1 MDKQLCLPTDKR
13 RCSVNGYIEVLLRSI
28 TTFIALLCLALLMGR
43 KQLSQ
48 ITFFDY
54 IVGITIGSI
63 AAVIA
68 VDRTINVID
77 GTIAIVLWSVMPV
90 VVGYI
95 AMKSIKFR
103 ILVDGEPKVIIQ
115 NGVIINKNMLR
126 EKYNMGDL
134 LMQLRDKGVFDI
146 SEVDFAILEPN
157 GKLSVLKKPQNCAV
171 TLKDMNITADYT
183 GVMTE
188 LIIDGRIISK
198 HLESIG
204 KDIGWLNGQL
214 SNRNIDNIEN
224 VVFAGYLSNGELYI
238 SLRNNSSGIHLI

>member
-1 MDKQLCLPTDKR
+1 M
-13 RCSVNGYIEVLLRSI
+13 NEYIEVLLRSI
-28 TTFIALLCLALLMGR
+28 LTFIGLLCLALLMGR

-54 IVGITIGSI
+54 VVGITIGSI

-68 VDRTINVID
+68 VDKTINVID
-77 GTIAIVLWSVMPV
+77 GIVAIVLWSVMPV
-90 VVGYI
+90 TVGYI

-103 ILVDGEPKVIIQ
+103 KLVDGEPKVIIQ

-171 TLKDMNITADYT
+171 IRKDMNMTADYT

-198 HLESIG
+198 HLERIG
-204 KDIGWLNGQL
+204 KDMEWLYDQL
-214 SNRNIDNIEN
+214 NSRHIDSVEHII
-224 VVFAGYLSNGELYI
+224 FAGYLSNGELYV
-238 SLRNNSSGIHLI
+238 SLRNDSTGIHLI

>member
-1 MDKQLCLPTDKR
+1 MA
-13 RCSVNGYIEVLLRSI
+13 LRSAI
-28 TTFIALLCLALLMGR
+28 TFAGLLVLALLMGR

-63 AAVIA
+63 AAVIS
-68 VDRTINVID
+68 VDRTVSVVD
-77 GTIAIVLWSVMPV
+77 GVIAIVLWATMPI

-95 AMKSIKFR
+95 AMKSIRFR
-103 ILVDGEPKVIIQ
+103 MLVDGKPKVVIQ
-115 NGVIINKNMLR
+115 NGIIINKNMLH

-157 GKLSVLKKPQNCAV
+157 GKLSVLKKPEYDTTRV
-171 TLKDMNITADYT
+171 KDLKIAASHK

-188 LIIDGRIISK
+188 LIIDGKVIQK
-198 HLESIG
+198 HLKAIG
-204 KDIGWLNGQL
+204 KNTQWLQKELN
-214 SNRNIDNIEN
+214 NRNINHISDVI
-224 VVFAGYLSNGELYI
+224 FAGYFSNGELYI
-238 SLRNNSSGIHLI
+238 SLRNHLTGIHFI

>member
-1 MDKQLCLPTDKR
+1 M
-13 RCSVNGYIEVLLRSI
+13 NEYIEVLLRSLI
-28 TTFIALLCLALLMGR
+28 TFIGLLCLALLMGR

-54 IVGITIGSI
+54 VVGITIGSI
-63 AAVIA
+63 AAIIA
-68 VDRTINVID
+68 VDRSISVIE
-77 GTIAIVLWSVMPV
+77 GTIAIVIWSVMPV
-90 VVGYI
+90 IVGYI
-95 AMKSIKFR
+95 AMRSIKFR

-134 LMQLRDKGVFDI
+134 LMQLRDKGIFNI

-157 GKLSVLKKPQNCAV
+157 GKLSVLKKPQHCAV
-171 TLKDMNITADYT
+171 TLKDINITTDYT
-183 GVMTE
+183 GVMIE

-204 KDIGWLNGQL
+204 KDVGWLQDQL
-214 SNRNIDNIEN
+214 NSRHIES
-224 VVFAGYLSNGELYI
+224 VDRVIFTGYLSNGELYV
-238 SLRNNSSGIHLI
+238 SLRNDSTGIHFI

>member
-1 MDKQLCLPTDKR
+1 M
-13 RCSVNGYIEVLLRSI
+13 NGFIEVLLRSI
-28 TTFIALLCLALLMGR
+28 ITFIGLLCLTLFMGR

-54 IVGITIGSI
+54 VVGITIGSI
-63 AAVIA
+63 AAVIV
-68 VDRTINVID
+68 VDKTVSVID

-90 VVGYI
+90 AVGYI
-95 AMKSIKFR
+95 AIKSIKFR
-103 ILVDGEPKVIIQ
+103 VLVDGEPRVIIQ
-115 NGVIINKNMLR
+115 NGVILNKNMLR

-134 LMQLRDKGVFDI
+134 LMQLRDKGIFDI

-157 GKLSVLKKPQNCAV
+157 GKLSVLKKPQHNAV
-171 TLKDMNITADYT
+171 TMKDMNMSADSS

-204 KDIGWLNGQL
+204 KDSGWLHEQL
-214 SNRNIDNIEN
+214 RGRHIDCVEQVI
-224 VVFAGYLSNGELYI
+224 FAGYLSNGELYV
-238 SLRNNSSGIHLI
+238 SLRNDSIGIHLI

>member
-1 MDKQLCLPTDKR
+1 M
-13 RCSVNGYIEVLLRSI
+13 
-28 TTFIALLCLALLMGR
+28 
-43 KQLSQ
+43 
-48 ITFFDY
+48 
-54 IVGITIGSI
+54 VGITIGSI

-68 VDRTINVID
+68 VDRTISVID
-77 GTIAIVLWSVMPV
+77 GTISIVLWSVMPV
-90 VVGYI
+90 IVGYI

-115 NGVIINKNMLR
+115 NGVIINKNMLK

-134 LMQLRDKGVFDI
+134 LMQLRDKGIFDI

-157 GKLSVLKKPQNCAV
+157 GKLSVLKKTQYCAV
-171 TLKDMNITADYT
+171 TLKDMNMTADYT

-204 KDIGWLNGQL
+204 KDIGWLQDQL
-214 SNRNIDNIEN
+214 RSRHIDSVEH

-238 SLRNNSSGIHLI
+238 SLRNDSTGIHLI